1 MEMVWDVFDDPSN
14 RTACTIDGEQLSDG
28 IHEILYEK
36 YRGLYTKAS
45 VQVTDGKFVES
56 TEYLIGQAVQEAGY
70 FGQFIE
76 GFERTEN
83 GLEVI
88 IGS

>member
-1 MEMVWDVFDDPSN
+1 MVMIWSVFDDPSD

-28 IHEILYEK
+28 WHDVLYEHFG
-36 YRGLYTKAS
+36 GLYKAS
-45 VQVTDGKFVES
+45 VQVTDGKFGVA
-56 TEYLIGQAVQEAGY
+56 TEYFIGQAVQEAGY

>member
-1 MEMVWDVFDDPSN
+1 MVMIWSVFDDPSD
-14 RTACTIDGEQLSDG
+14 RTACTIDGEKLTDG
-28 IHEILYEK
+28 WHDVLYEHF
-36 YRGLYTKAS
+36 GVYTKAS
-45 VQVTDGKFVES
+45 VQVTDGKFGVA
-56 TEYLIGQAVQEAGY
+56 TEYFIGQAVQEAGY

-88 IGS
+88 VGS